1 MDIYRSVPTDENQNP
16 LEIYAIN
23 FTKLARERKID
34 PVVGRDNE
42 IRRLMQILTRRTKNN
57 PILLGDPGVGKTA
70 LVEGLAQRIAVG
82 DVPNILANKE
92 IISIDLASMLAGA
105 VYRGE
110 FEKRLKS
117 LLKEVEKAAGK
128 YIVFIDEIHT
138 LVGAG
143 AAEGAIDAANMLK
156 PALARGELRAIGATT
171 ITEYRKYIEKDQA
184 LARRFQPVYVDEPN
198 LEDSIA
204 ILRGI
209 KQKYELH
216 HGIKISDD
224 AVIAAVEFSMRYIPE
239 RYLPDKAI
247 DLLDEAAATL
257 KIEIDS
263 SPYIIDELRRSI
275 IQDEIEVAA
284 LKREK
289 GEAAK
294 KTTESKKK
302 QIIEK
307 KEKLSELE
315 KKWEQEKNLLV
326 NINKLR
332 GELDKLTGELEK
344 AEREALLEK
353 AAELKYG
360 KIPEL
365 QQKLK
370 KYEDEWLKIPEEE
383 RLLKEQVT
391 ADDIARIVARW
402 TGIPVERILKT
413 EKQKLLD
420 LEKELHKRV
429 IDQEE
434 AIVKIAKAIRR
445 SRAGFSKENKPI
457 GSFLFVGPTG
467 VGKTET
473 AKALAFSLFND
484 EKALVRIDMSEY
496 SEPHSI
502 SRLIG
507 SPPGYVGYDEGGQ
520 LTEAVRRRPY
530 SIILFDEIEKAHAQ
544 IFNIFLQIFEDG
556 RLTDGQ
562 GRTVNFANT
571 IIIMTSN
578 IGSEEIIKQ
587 GGLNDDVKKHIYNSI
602 YNIIRPEIL
611 NRIDSIVLFNTLNKE
626 MIREIVQLQLAEV
639 EKKMLNKN
647 LKLEYDNKLITYLM
661 NKGFDPVFGARP
673 LQRLINEEILDEV
686 AYLFIEGKLIEGDT
700 ATIEVLENKLKI
712 KKRVVN

>member
-1 MDIYRSVPTDENQNP
+1 MDIHGVMPEEEKNP
-16 LEIYAIN
+16 LEAYTIN
-23 FTKLARERKID
+23 FTQLARERKLD
-34 PVVGRDNE
+34 PVIGRDNE
-42 IRRLMQILTRRTKNN
+42 IRRIMQILSRRTKNN

-70 LVEGLAQRIAVG
+70 LVEGLAQRIVSA
-82 DVPNILANKE
+82 DVPNILADKE

-105 VYRGE
+105 AYRGE

-128 YIVFIDEIHT
+128 YILFIDEIHT

-156 PALARGELRAIGATT
+156 PPLARGVLRAIGATT
-171 ITEYRKYIEKDQA
+171 VSEYRKYIEKDQA
-184 LARRFQPVYVDEPN
+184 LTRRFQPVYVDEPGV
-198 LEDSIA
+198 EDSIA

-224 AVIAAVEFSMRYIPE
+224 AVIAAVELSSRYIPE

-263 SPYIIDELRRSI
+263 SPYAIDELRRAI
-275 IQDEIEVAA
+275 IQDEIELAA

-289 GEAAK
+289 AEVAKNRGEEK
-294 KTTESKKK
+294 RK

-307 KEKLSELE
+307 KAALAKLEA
-315 KKWEQEKNLLV
+315 KWEQEKKILTSL
-326 NINKLR
+326 NKLR
-332 GELDKLTGELEK
+332 EELDNLTGELEK

-360 KIPEL
+360 RIPEL
-365 QQKLK
+365 QKKLK
-370 KYEDEWLKIPEEE
+370 KYEAEWIKIPEEE

-391 ADDIARIVARW
+391 EDDIARIVSRW
-402 TGIPVERILKT
+402 TGIPVERMLKS
-413 EKQKLLD
+413 ERQRLLD

-429 IDQEE
+429 VDQEE
-434 AIVKIAKAIRR
+434 AIVKICRAIRR
-445 SRAGFSKENKPI
+445 SRVGFSRQDKPI
-457 GSFLFVGPTG
+457 GTFLFVGPTG

-502 SRLIG
+502 ARLIG
-507 SPPGYVGYDEGGQ
+507 APPGYVGYEEGGQ
-520 LTEAVRRRPY
+520 LTEAIRRRPY
-530 SIILFDEIEKAHAQ
+530 SVILFDEIEKAHTQ
-544 IFNIFLQIFEDG
+544 IFNLFLQIFADG

-562 GRTVNFANT
+562 GRVVNFTNT

-578 IGSEEIIKQ
+578 IGSQEIIKQ
-587 GGLNDDVKKHIYNSI
+587 GGINKDVEKNIFSKIHS
-602 YNIIRPEIL
+602 IIRPEIL
-611 NRIDSIVLFNTLNKE
+611 NRIDSIVLFNNLDKDK
-626 MIREIVQLQLAEV
+626 IKQIVQLQLKDV
-639 EKKMLNKN
+639 EQKLLNKKI
-647 LKLEYDNKLITYLM
+647 KLQYDDKLVKYLM
-661 NKGFDPVFGARP
+661 DKGFDPIFGARP
-673 LQRLINEEILDEV
+673 LQRLINEEILDEA
-686 AYLFIEGKLIEGDT
+686 AYLFIEGKIAEGDT
-700 ATIEVLENKLKI
+700 VLIDAAANKLKI
-712 KKRVVN
+712 TKRIVN